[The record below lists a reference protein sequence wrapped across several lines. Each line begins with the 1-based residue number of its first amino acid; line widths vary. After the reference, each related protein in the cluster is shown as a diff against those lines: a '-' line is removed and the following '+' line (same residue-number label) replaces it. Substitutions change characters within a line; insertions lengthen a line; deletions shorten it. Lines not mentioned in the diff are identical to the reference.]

1 MQYFPSLC
9 SLCNVQYLEAWD
21 ELQWNGRRV
30 QYLAK
35 SVSLASL
42 SEITK
47 CMTDIGSFLALLFYC
62 ETALVANFQ
71 PWWWWLVLDRVTWE
85 ELPLK
90 RKQPAANSEIE
101 RARDASGQCGGVVC
115 ILLGDA
121 DWQWRRSGDS
131 GDGEGD
137 GPTCPGQ
144 LCSVRPPGRS
154 RAQPLYQ
161 HRTLVVPH

>member
-1 MQYFPSLC
+1 MSSILKLEMNCNEMVEEYNILQSQCHWRLWVRLHNVWQTMVRFRPYFFT
-9 SLCNVQYLEAWD
+9 
-21 ELQWNGRRV
+21 
-30 QYLAK
+30 AK
-35 SVSLASL
+35 QHWLP
-42 SEITK
+42 I
-47 CMTDIGSFLALLFYC
+47 
-62 ETALVANFQ
+62 FQ
-71 PWWWWLVLDRVTWE
+71 PHNGLGGWFWIAWE
-85 ELPLK
+85 ESPLK

-101 RARDASGQCGGVVC
+101 RAMDASGQCGGVVC

-154 RAQPLYQ
+154 RTQPLYQ
-161 HRTLVVPH
+161 HRTPVVPHLFLLKPCSR